1 MEAPRGVELTSTN
14 DRRSLLSVWRA
25 GEWSVD
31 GMERCGHGSSGIRFS
46 ASVLRFPGYRLVFP
60 RIEDLRRQWH
70 RGDAQSPFRTWKL
83 SPVAAMVLRSEGRG
97 RVARC
102 RITRQG
108 GVLDS
113 CQRVRHPPFFLFFL
127 FLPTNTPHTKK
138 QNKTKTHE
146 PRNNRPLSG
155 LPCVCRQ
162 SPHRLGTDPTWR
174 SRSGFLEDDALEM
187 VAYGAEPA
195 RQRQPTRSEPDLA

>member
-1 MEAPRGVELTSTN
+1 MK
-14 DRRSLLSVWRA
+14 
-25 GEWSVD
+25 
-31 GMERCGHGSSGIRFS
+31 RCGHGSSGIRFS
-46 ASVLRFPGYRLVFP
+46 ASVLRFPGCRLVFP

-102 RITRQG
+102 RITRQRG
-108 GVLDS
+108 
-113 CQRVRHPPFFLFFL
+113 CWTRVNGSDAPLFFLFFF
-127 FLPTNTPHTKK
+127 FLPTNTHTQKTK
-138 QNKTKTHE
+138 QKTHE
-146 PRNNRPLSG
+146 PRNSRPASG
-155 LPCVCRQ
+155 LPCVRRQ

-174 SRSGFLEDDALEM
+174 SRSRFLEDDALEM
-187 VAYGAEPA
+187 VAYDAEPA

>member
-14 DRRSLLSVWRA
+14 DRRSSLSVWRA
-25 GEWSVD
+25 GGWSVD

-113 CQRVRHPPFFLFFL
+113 YQRVRHPPFFLL
-127 FLPTNTPHTKK
+127 DPPTKK
-138 QNKTKTHE
+138 DKTKFCVTADKTISFF
-146 PRNNRPLSG
+146 PCLALVLLMTANNGIIASDHGWL
-155 LPCVCRQ
+155 
-162 SPHRLGTDPTWR
+162 
-174 SRSGFLEDDALEM
+174 
-187 VAYGAEPA
+187 
-195 RQRQPTRSEPDLA
+195 

>member
-1 MEAPRGVELTSTN
+1 
-14 DRRSLLSVWRA
+14 
-25 GEWSVD
+25 
-31 GMERCGHGSSGIRFS
+31 MERCGHGSSGIRFS
-46 ASVLRFPGYRLVFP
+46 ASVLRFPGCRLVFP

-102 RITRQG
+102 RITCQ

-113 CQRVRHPPFFLFFL
+113 CQRVQHPPFFLVL
-127 FLPTNTPHTKK
+127 VLVLDQPTK
-138 QNKTKTHE
+138 KTKTYE
-146 PRNNRPLSG
+146 PRNSRPASG
-155 LPCVCRQ
+155 LPCVRCQ
-162 SPHRLGTDPTWR
+162 SPHRLGTDHTWR
-174 SRSGFLEDDALEM
+174 SRSRFLEEDALEM

>member
-1 MEAPRGVELTSTN
+1 
-14 DRRSLLSVWRA
+14 
-25 GEWSVD
+25 
-31 GMERCGHGSSGIRFS
+31 MERCGHGSSGIRFS
-46 ASVLRFPGYRLVFP
+46 ASVLRFPGCRLVFP

-108 GVLDS
+108 G
-113 CQRVRHPPFFLFFL
+113 CWTRVNESDTPPFCSSCCSSR
-127 FLPTNTPHTKK
+127 PTH
-138 QNKTKTHE
+138 QKTKTYE
-146 PRNNRPLSG
+146 PRNSRPASG
-155 LPCVCRQ
+155 LPCVRCQ
-162 SPHRLGTDPTWR
+162 SPYRLGTDHRWR
-174 SRSGFLEDDALEM
+174 SRSRFLEEDALEM

>member
-1 MEAPRGVELTSTN
+1 MFDRLDVEAPRGVELTSTN
-14 DRRSLLSVWRA
+14 DRRSSLSVWKPR
-25 GEWSVD
+25 EWSVD

-46 ASVLRFPGYRLVFP
+46 ASVLRFPGCRLVFP

-108 GVLDS
+108 GVGLVS
-113 CQRVRHPPFFLFFL
+113 TSPAPPFFSYSSCSCT
-127 FLPTNTPHTKK
+127 PTNTPHPKK
-138 QNKTKTHE
+138 QNKIL
-146 PRNNRPLSG
+146 RDGR
-155 LPCVCRQ
+155 
-162 SPHRLGTDPTWR
+162 
-174 SRSGFLEDDALEM
+174 
-187 VAYGAEPA
+187 
-195 RQRQPTRSEPDLA
+195 

>member
-1 MEAPRGVELTSTN
+1 
-14 DRRSLLSVWRA
+14 
-25 GEWSVD
+25 
-31 GMERCGHGSSGIRFS
+31 MERCGHGFDGIRFS
-46 ASVLRFPGYRLVFP
+46 ASVLRFPGCRLVFP

-108 GVLDS
+108 GG
-113 CQRVRHPPFFLFFL
+113 CWTRVNGFNTPSFFL
-127 FLPTNTPHTKK
+127 FLFPTHPPPK
-138 QNKTKTHE
+138 NKTKTHE
-146 PRNNRPLSG
+146 PRNNHPLSG
-155 LPCVCRQ
+155 LPCVRCQ

-174 SRSGFLEDDALEM
+174 SRSRFLEDDALEM

>member
-1 MEAPRGVELTSTN
+1 
-14 DRRSLLSVWRA
+14 
-25 GEWSVD
+25 
-31 GMERCGHGSSGIRFS
+31 MERCGHWFDGIRFF

-108 GVLDS
+108 GVGLGSTGSTPPSFYCCS
-113 CQRVRHPPFFLFFL
+113 CFSR
-127 FLPTNTPHTKK
+127 PTPK
-138 QNKTKTHE
+138 KTKQKTNFCVTADE
-146 PRNNRPLSG
+146 TISFFPCLALVLLTTANNALS
-155 LPCVCRQ
+155 
-162 SPHRLGTDPTWR
+162 HRLGTDPTWR
-174 SRSGFLEDDALEM
+174 SRSRFLEDDALEV